1 MTIFN
6 AVLININKNSNFSA
20 INIEYTFVHGQDSY
34 FCASS
39 MIIQLSRGLTI
50 MLFFIAIASHAQ
62 EEHGKVVAQQG
73 DGIYSILRNNGL
85 TPSKYIA
92 SFIELNK
99 ENLSTEN
106 GLFVGREYLLPN
118 ATEKEEKP
126 DEDIVRPDSTDLI
139 NVKATEV
146 LEKRHYEIF
155 GEDYATV
162 LVESKELIGAVFYLI
177 SGHGGPDPGAVEHY
191 DGQLI
196 TEDEY
201 AYDVTLRLARKLISK
216 GALVYLIT
224 RDPNDGVRDER
235 ILKVDYD
242 EKCYPNQRIP
252 RNQSLRLK
260 QRVAAV
266 NELFLKNAHKPYQ
279 RIIETHV
286 DSRSKGENIDVFFY
300 YHEYSKSGK
309 KLAYNLQNT
318 FKEKYARYQPNR
330 VYHGTIGPRSSLYII
345 KYSKAPTVYV
355 EIGNLKNTRD
365 QRRILDWE
373 NRDAIAK
380 WITDGVVKDYQNQ

>member
-1 MTIFN
+1 MDF
-6 AVLININKNSNFSA
+6 
-20 INIEYTFVHGQDSY
+20 Y
-34 FCASS
+34 FCRESVTT
-39 MIIQLSRGLTI
+39 MFHRVFVLLLFLNIPFLSN
-50 MLFFIAIASHAQ
+50 AQ
-62 EEHGKVVAQQG
+62 EIHPKVIAAQG
-73 DGIYSILRNNGL
+73 DGIYSLLRNNGL
-85 TPSKYIA
+85 EPSKYIMP
-92 SFIELNK
+92 FIELNK

-106 GLFVGREYLLPN
+106 GLFVGREYLLPTAN
-118 ATEKEEKP
+118 EKEELP
-126 DEDIVRPDSTDLI
+126 DEEVVRPDSADLVS
-139 NVKATEV
+139 VKATEV
-146 LEKRHYEIF
+146 LEKRHYDIF

-162 LVESKELIGAVFYLI
+162 FVESKTLDGAVFYLI
-177 SGHGGPDPGAVEHY
+177 SGHGGPDPGAVEKY
-191 DGQLI
+191 NGKLI

-201 AYDVTLRLARKLISK
+201 AYDVTLRLARKLISN

-235 ILKVDYD
+235 ILEVDYD
-242 EKCYPNQRIP
+242 EKCYPNLRIP

-260 QRVAAV
+260 QRVATV
-266 NELFLKNAHKPYQ
+266 NELFLKNAHRPYQ

-300 YHEYSKSGK
+300 YHEHSKSGK
-309 KLAYNLQNT
+309 RLANNIQNT

-330 VYHGTIGPRSSLYII
+330 VYHGTIEPRSGLYII

-380 WITDGVVKDYQNQ
+380 WITDGVIRDYKNR